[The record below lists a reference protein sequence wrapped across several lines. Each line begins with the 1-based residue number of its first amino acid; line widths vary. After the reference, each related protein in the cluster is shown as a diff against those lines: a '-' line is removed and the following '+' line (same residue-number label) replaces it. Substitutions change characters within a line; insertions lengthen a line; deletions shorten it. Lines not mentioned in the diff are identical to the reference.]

1 MTVGLSTANLA
12 NGWLDTLSNTSFAAG
27 ATLYAKMHTA
37 DPGSAGTTAACTYT
51 TRATLAWS
59 AASAGSKAIS
69 GAASFGTISGLGG
82 TETVTH
88 ISVWTDPTAGTFRY
102 SFALSSSK
110 VIQNGDTVSLASHSV
125 ALTPLAA

>member
-12 NGWLDTLSNTSFAAG
+12 NSWLDTLSNTSFTAG
-27 ATLYAKMHTA
+27 TTLFAQMHTA
-37 DPGSAGTTAACTYT
+37 DPGAAGTTAASVYT

-82 TETVTH
+82 TETITH
-88 ISVWTDPTAGTFRY
+88 ISVWNASSAGTFRY
-102 SFALSSSK
+102 SFALSASK
-110 VIQNGDTVSLASHSV
+110 VIQNGDTVNLSTHTIS
-125 ALTPLAA
+125 LTPLAA